1 MLISRPQQP
10 QVAGVAADKFPLGQ
24 HLHDVAVRQRLTG
37 GEQRQAADPRCCLT
51 ASRRTAVWLA
61 AYRP

>member
-1 MLISRPQQP
+1 MFISRPQQP

-37 GEQRQAADPRCCLT
+37 GEQRQAADLN
-51 ASRRTAVWLA
+51 AV
-61 AYRP
+61 